1 MAFEIGLKPN
11 QVWDFYNKNV
21 ARLADEMVSI
31 AKNGHTG
38 YEIFLTEEEGVPM
51 ISVYKDDKMIY
62 EEGAVSESDT
72 EKTVREIYQ
81 KYLLP
86 MVVVVTKDN
95 KKNEETTT
103 EEDGEEPS
111 EEEMTRMD
119 QEDQIYEREDAI
131 YLAFQDFLQ
140 VLAEDDY
147 SIKDTFQE
155 EAEVNEII
163 DHIVEFLAID
173 HGIRIRR
180 PMFIQDT
187 DTGLEEF
194 SEYPYEEYDFREEAK

>member
-21 ARLADEMVSI
+21 ARLSDEMVSI
-31 AKNGHTG
+31 AKNDHTG
-38 YEIFLTEEEGVPM
+38 YEIFLTEEESVPM
-51 ISVYKDDKMIY
+51 ISVYKDDKLVY
-62 EEGAVSESDT
+62 EEGAVSEADT

-86 MVVVVTKDN
+86 LVAVVSKEP
-95 KKNEETTT
+95 KKEEATT
-103 EEDGEEPS
+103 EEDGEEVS
-111 EEEMTRMD
+111 DEEMTRLD

-155 EAEVNEII
+155 DAEVNAII
-163 DHIVEFLAID
+163 DHIVEFLAVD

-180 PMFIQDT
+180 PMFIVDE
-187 DTGLEEF
+187 DTGIEEF

>member
-21 ARLADEMVSI
+21 ARLSDEMVSI
-31 AKNGHTG
+31 AKNDHTG
-38 YEIFLTEEEGVPM
+38 YEIFLTEEESVPM
-51 ISVYKDDKMIY
+51 ISVYKDDKLVY
-62 EEGAVSESDT
+62 EEGAVSEADT

-86 MVVVVTKDN
+86 LVAVVSKEP
-95 KKNEETTT
+95 KKEETTT
-103 EEDGEEPS
+103 EEDGGEPS

-194 SEYPYEEYDFREEAK
+194 SEYPYEEYDFREDGK

>member
-21 ARLADEMVSI
+21 ARLSDEMVSI
-31 AKNGHTG
+31 AKNDHTG
-38 YEIFLTEEEGVPM
+38 YEIFLTEEESVPM
-51 ISVYKDDKMIY
+51 ISVYKDDKLVY
-62 EEGAVSESDT
+62 EEGAVSEADT

-86 MVVVVTKDN
+86 LVAVVSKEP
-95 KKNEETTT
+95 KKEETTT
-103 EEDGEEPS
+103 EEDGEEVS
-111 EEEMTRMD
+111 DEEMTRLD

-155 EAEVNEII
+155 DAEVNAII
-163 DHIVEFLAID
+163 DHIVEFLAVD

-180 PMFIQDT
+180 PMFIVDE
-187 DTGLEEF
+187 DTGIEEF

>member
-21 ARLADEMVSI
+21 ARLSDEMVSI
-31 AKNGHTG
+31 AKNDHTG

-51 ISVYKDDKMIY
+51 ISVYKDDKLVY
-62 EEGAVSESDT
+62 EEGAVSEADT

-86 MVVVVTKDN
+86 LVAVVSKEP
-95 KKNEETTT
+95 KKEATA
-103 EEDGEEPS
+103 EEDGEEAS
-111 EEEMTRMD
+111 DEEMTRLD
-119 QEDQIYEREDAI
+119 QEDQVYEREDAI

-155 EAEVNEII
+155 DAEVNEII
-163 DHIVEFLAID
+163 DHIVEFLAVD

-180 PMFIQDT
+180 PMFIVDE
-187 DTGLEEF
+187 DTGIEEF
-194 SEYPYEEYDFREEAK
+194 SEYPYEEYDFREGAK

>member
-11 QVWDFYNKNV
+11 QVWDFYNKNL

-31 AKNGHTG
+31 ARNDQTG
-38 YEIFLTEEEGVPM
+38 YEIFLTEEESVPM
-51 ISVYKDDKMIY
+51 ISVYKDDKMVY
-62 EEGAVSESDT
+62 EEGAVSASDT
-72 EKTVREIYQ
+72 ERTVREIYQ

-86 MVVVVTKDN
+86 MVVVVSKD
-95 KKNEETTT
+95 KTPKEETPV
-103 EEDGEEPS
+103 EEDGEEPFDD
-111 EEEMTRMD
+111 EMTRMD

-147 SIKDTFQE
+147 SIQDTFPDD
-155 EAEVNEII
+155 AKVNEII
-163 DHIVEFLAID
+163 DHILEFLAID
-173 HGIRIRR
+173 YGLRIRR
-180 PMFIQDT
+180 PMFIVDT
-187 DTGLEEF
+187 DTGVEDF